1 MKKLLI
7 LLLIALIFGSISA
20 LSIKEEW
27 EKVKDKCSEVKA
39 FLRKYDIYDNIVD
52 LLKKGAKAA
61 AQKYC
66 EKKLSSLYLSS
77 EICTSI
83 VTVVGKL
90 TSNIHIC

>member
-20 LSIKEEW
+20 LSLKEEW
-27 EKVKDKCSEVKA
+27 EKVKEKCSEVKE
-39 FLRKYDIYDNIVD
+39 FLQKYDIYDGIVD

-61 AQKYC
+61 AQRHC
-66 EKKLSSLYLSS
+66 ERKLSLPSPS
-77 EICTSI
+77 EICSSI